1 MVLLNECKNEE
12 MKLKEQKDAMKL
24 SQSRQIISARQI
36 SKLAKGDNPVFLAIV
51 RAKNEETK
59 MNRPRKRSSA
69 RAARFATAHGMSE
82 GQRRSI
88 NKSQGPKKDIIT
100 VAEREQQVLDS
111 VLYFTGKN

>member
-1 MVLLNECKNEE
+1 
-12 MKLKEQKDAMKL
+12 MKLKEQKDAVKL

-59 MNRPRKRSSA
+59 MNRPRKQSAA
-69 RAARFATAHGMSE
+69 RAARFAAAHGMSE

-100 VAEREQQVLDS
+100 VAE
-111 VLYFTGKN
+111 